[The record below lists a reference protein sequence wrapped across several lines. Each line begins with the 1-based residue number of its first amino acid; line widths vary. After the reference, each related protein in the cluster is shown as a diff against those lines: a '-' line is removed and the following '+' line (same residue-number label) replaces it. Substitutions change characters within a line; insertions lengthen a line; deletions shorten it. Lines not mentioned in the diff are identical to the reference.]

1 MRRYVEARGLPERDS
16 SSIRHKHKTSKKPKS
31 EVSSPLV
38 AKKDVSAP
46 STYAASAAPVAHAP
60 PPSKRTS
67 RAISGTVAAATPTF
81 ASNTTSEVFE
91 SGRASDGL

>member
-16 SSIRHKHKTSKKPKS
+16 SSTRHTHKSSKKPKS

-46 STYAASAAPVAHAP
+46 STYAASVAPVAHAL

-67 RAISGTVAAATPTF
+67 HAISGTVAAAIPRF
-81 ASNTTSEVFE
+81 ASSTTSEVLE
-91 SGRASDGL
+91 SERGVR